1 MAIIVEAVQAL
12 NDSKGLKKDLEE
24 RTAILKKTFL
34 QDKSTRLKIEDELT
48 KILIKEAEEARTLTL
63 IQAQKI
69 SDLEEERDV
78 FKHRLENLKEK
89 HRRCKNE
96 RNEVVY
102 QLKNEKAQ
110 VIKID
115 RYSFKLKMQ
124 LDELRQMQ
132 LQELDKLTKDN

>member
-1 MAIIVEAVQAL
+1 M

-34 QDKSTRLKIEDELT
+34 QDKNTRIKIEDELT

-78 FKHRLENLKEK
+78 FKHRLENLKVK
-89 HRRCKNE
+89 HRSCKNE
-96 RNEVVY
+96 KNEVV
-102 QLKNEKAQ
+102 
-110 VIKID
+110 
-115 RYSFKLKMQ
+115 
-124 LDELRQMQ
+124 
-132 LQELDKLTKDN
+132 

>member
-1 MAIIVEAVQAL
+1 L

-102 QLKNEKAQ
+102 
-110 VIKID
+110 
-115 RYSFKLKMQ
+115 
-124 LDELRQMQ
+124 
-132 LQELDKLTKDN
+132 